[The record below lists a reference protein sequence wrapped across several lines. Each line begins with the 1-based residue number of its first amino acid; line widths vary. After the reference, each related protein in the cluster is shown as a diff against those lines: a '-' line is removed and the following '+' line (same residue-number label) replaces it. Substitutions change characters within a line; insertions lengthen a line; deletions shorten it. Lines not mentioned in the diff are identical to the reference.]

1 MQDDKALRSRV
12 KLFGNLLGEILKDQA
27 GETVFNAV
35 EQLRKGFI
43 SLHGQPNAAQQR
55 ELMQTIAQLD
65 PDTLTCVIRAFSTYF
80 SLSNIAEEAYQ
91 HQQRRHRLQ
100 QSSHWKGSFPAVLQ
114 LLKTQGVDGER
125 LQRLLN
131 TLTFSPVFTAHPT
144 EARRRTIMDALRR
157 IFTASQGLDHPGLSP
172 HEYEQALAALKCQIQ
187 ILWKTDEV
195 RAHRPQV
202 RDEIN
207 NGLHYFTESLFEAI
221 PALYR
226 ELEKAIVEV
235 YGADIAATIHVPSFI
250 QFGSWI
256 GGDRDGNPFVKPE
269 TTVLAL
275 YLQAE
280 RVLEEYSRRVV
291 QLSHLFS
298 QSLQICR
305 LQQNPIMLSLE
316 QDRAYQAAAFAN
328 KPERSITEPFRRK
341 LQIMHY
347 RLQKNL
353 HQVRQQLTRLQAGVH
368 SPSASAES
376 AADPLADHQYPNSQ
390 AFLADLKLVQAALI
404 ANRDEMITQGDL
416 QDLIRLVETCGFHLL
431 KLDIRQ
437 ESSRHTQAVHE
448 ILQQQGILDYEQQ
461 NETQRLEQLLTLLE
475 TPSFTVDTNA
485 LSTATREVTDVF
497 FIMAQILQQFSTHAF
512 GQYIISMTHHASNIL
527 EVLLLAKIAGLVSG
541 KPDYRCAIRISPL
554 FETID
559 DLKRVEPVLTTLLD
573 KIPYRHWLKNSGNQQ
588 EVMLGYSDSCKDGGI
603 LASAWNLYEAQKKII
618 DITLGYNIKCR
629 LFHGRGGTIGRGGG
643 PTYDAIVA
651 QPPGTVHGNI
661 KFTEQGEVLSYQ
673 YSNVET
679 AVYELTMGSSGL
691 LMASCF
697 LVQQASQERQDYL
710 GVMDELAVLGEQAY
724 RELVDETE
732 GLLDYFYEATPV
744 NEIGLMNIGS
754 RPSHRS
760 KKDRSKA
767 SIRAIP
773 WVFGWAQSRHT
784 LPAWYGIGSALEKWR
799 QRDIHRLAKLQAM
812 YQEWPFFNTLLSNVQ
827 MSLAKADIETAQQY
841 ARLCKNTTQAQFI
854 YQTIQREYHRTIT
867 QVLHVTN
874 SAHLLVDSP
883 ELERS
888 LKRRKPY
895 LDPLNHI
902 QVILLQRYRDTT
914 LPPEQRQQWLE
925 PLLRTI
931 NAIAAGMRNTG

>member
-1 MQDDKALRSRV
+1 MQDDKVLRSRV
-12 KLFGNLLGEILKDQA
+12 KLFGNLLGEILKTHA
-27 GETVFNAV
+27 GDEVFNAV

-43 SLHGQPNAAQQR
+43 SLHSHPNADQQR
-55 ELMQTIAQLD
+55 ELMQVIAHLE
-65 PDTLTCVIRAFSTYF
+65 PATLTCVIRAFSTYF
-80 SLSNIAEEAYQ
+80 SLSNIAEESYQ
-91 HQQRRHRLQ
+91 HQQRRQRIQ
-100 QSSHWKGSFPAVLQ
+100 QSTYWKGSFPAVLQ
-114 LLKTQGVDGER
+114 TLQAQGVDSER

-131 TLTFSPVFTAHPT
+131 RLQFSPVFTAHPT

-157 IFTASQGLDHPGLSP
+157 IFIASQVLDNPTISP
-172 HEYEQALAALKCQIQ
+172 REYEQALAALKCQIQ

-221 PALYR
+221 PAVYK
-226 ELEKAIVEV
+226 ELEKAIIEV
-235 YGADIAATIHVPSFI
+235 YGREAAATLRVPSFI
-250 QFGSWI
+250 RFGSWI
-256 GGDRDGNPFVKPE
+256 GGDRDGNPFVQPE

-280 RVLEEYSRRVV
+280 RVLEEYSRRIT
-291 QLSHLFS
+291 QLSYLLS
-298 QSLQICR
+298 QSVQICNLYQNPLVHV
-305 LQQNPIMLSLE
+305 LQQE
-316 QDRAYQAAAFAN
+316 QVYADIVFAE

-341 LQIMHY
+341 LHIMQY

-353 HQVRQQLTRLQAGVH
+353 QQVRQQLNPQPNAPLIQH
-368 SPSASAES
+368 HYPSSE
-376 AADPLADHQYPNSQ
+376 D
-390 AFLADLKLVQAALI
+390 FLADLNLIKMALI
-404 ANRDEMITQGDL
+404 ANNDEAIAQGDV

-431 KLDIRQ
+431 QLDIRQ
-437 ESSRHTQAVHE
+437 ESTRHTQAVDE
-448 ILQQQGILDYEQQ
+448 VLRQNGITDYLQQDEA
-461 NETQRLEQLLTLLE
+461 QRLAQLLWALQ
-475 TPSFTVDTNA
+475 TPLTVDDSA
-485 LSTATREVTDVF
+485 LSATTREVTDVF
-497 FIMAQILQQFSTHAF
+497 KVMYRIRQEVSTHAF
-512 GQYIISMTHHASNIL
+512 GQYIISMTHYASNIL
-527 EVLLLAKIAGLVSG
+527 EVLVLARVAGLVGSA
-541 KPDYRCAIRISPL
+541 PEYACAIKISPL

-559 DLKRVEPVLTTLLD
+559 DLKRVESVLTALLD
-573 KIPYRHWLKNSGNQQ
+573 KPLYRHLLRASGNLQ

-618 DITLGYNIKCR
+618 DITLNHNIECR

-673 YSNVET
+673 YSNIET
-679 AVYELTMGSSGL
+679 AIYELTMGSSGL

-697 LVQQASQERQDYL
+697 LVQHSSQERQDYL
-710 GVMDELAVLGEQAY
+710 GIMDELTTLGEQAY
-724 RELVDETE
+724 RQLVDQTE

-744 NEIGLMNIGS
+744 TEIGLMNMGS

-760 KKDRSKA
+760 KQDRSKT

-784 LPAWYGIGSALEKWR
+784 LPAWYGIGSALETWR
-799 QRDIHRLAKLQAM
+799 QRDISRLAKLQAM

-827 MSLAKADIETAQQY
+827 MSLAKADIDTAQQY
-841 ARLCKNTTQAQFI
+841 ARLCKNSAQAQLI
-854 YQTIQREYHRTIT
+854 YQTIQREYHRTVT

-874 SAHLLVDSP
+874 NSHLLVDSP

-902 QVILLQRYRDTT
+902 QIILLQRYRNQS
-914 LPPEQRQQWLE
+914 LPLEERQQWLE